1 MLFDGNNGFVYV
13 IALFFSMAMCSHS
26 QNDSAFQ
33 AVILSYCGLCECV
46 HRPAFR
52 IVQLSSRI
60 SYKRPCVWYT
70 DLVLGS
76 WFM

>member
-1 MLFDGNNGFVYV
+1 MLFDGNNGVVYV
-13 IALFFSMAMCSHS
+13 IALFVSMATCSKFTKRLIL
-26 QNDSAFQ
+26 AFQ
-33 AVILSYCGLCECV
+33 AVIS
-46 HRPAFR
+46 PAFR